1 MTSDPRT
8 LYTERLAE
16 RRAEIAHRQRRHR
29 LLGHGKL
36 AMAACG
42 VALVWLALAQGAFSI
57 LWGLGAIVGFVVL
70 VVIHEK
76 LLKKL
81 ERRRRAARF
90 FEKAL
95 APLEGNL
102 AGTRAAGGRDNEGA
116 PPTTH

>member
-16 RRAEIAHRQRRHR
+16 RRAEIARRQQRHR

-42 VALVWLALAQGAFSI
+42 VPLVWLALAQGASSI
-57 LWGLGAIVGFVVL
+57 LWVLVPIAGFVVL

-81 ERRRRAARF
+81 ERRRGAG
-90 FEKAL
+90 
-95 APLEGNL
+95 PLFVKKRGRPDGNS
-102 AGTRAAGGRDNEGA
+102 AGAG
-116 PPTTH
+116 

>member
-57 LWGLGAIVGFVVL
+57 LWVLVPIAGFVAL

-76 LLKKL
+76 LLTGL
-81 ERRRRAARF
+81 ERRRRG
-90 FEKAL
+90 L
-95 APLEGNL
+95 Y
-102 AGTRAAGGRDNEGA
+102 
-116 PPTTH
+116 